1 MITAMLIRRHLH
13 RHGGL
18 NVHHLSVLWHHLLAG
33 PFGPWLL
40 VAAVVVLV
48 VLYISR

>member
-1 MITAMLIRRHLH
+1 MIHVLARHH
-13 RHGGL
+13 RHHSGL
-18 NVHHLSVLWHHLLAG
+18 NMHHLSVLWHHLLAS

-40 VAAVVVLV
+40 VAAVAGLI